1 MVEWLV
7 VVLVIAL
14 IALGAF
20 TVYRLVRSWRT
31 ARAKLFDPPHS
42 GSA

>member
-1 MVEWLV
+1 LV
-7 VVLVIAL
+7 VAPL

-20 TVYRLVRSWRT
+20 TVYRLVRSWST
-31 ARAKLFDPPHS
+31 ARAKLDAVDPPGS